1 MADFPQHEAPERKK
15 PLSGRKN
22 GVQRETYR
30 KAKQADR
37 RHAHEQERMMTR
49 QINEGRWQDDQG

>member
-1 MADFPQHEAPERKK
+1 MADFPTHEAPERKK

-22 GVQRETYR
+22 GLSRETYR

-37 RHAHEQERMMTR
+37 RHSHEQERTMTR
-49 QINEGRWQDDQG
+49 QHNEGRYDRDK

>member
-37 RHAHEQERMMTR
+37 HIAKQRLNHDAKRGNT
-49 QINEGRWQDDQG
+49 DDQ